1 MCEEPKGVRM
11 RKTHQAV
18 AGLATESYTSPAHD
32 GRIAS
37 QDGRLSRVKPLMRKY
52 EVAHLT
58 PSYDIEEFTR
68 IAPASAV
75 FEDCFAAIG
84 RGAILQ
90 TQNGPVAVEDLLPG
104 DKIKT
109 STNGF
114 QTLRWRGSMTI
125 VPGARNKRPEM
136 GTMTRLTADALGYGR
151 PGMDL
156 VLGPSARMLHK
167 APGVKTLT
175 GSDAAFAPVRDF
187 IDGSS
192 IIELRPIAPV
202 HCYQLGFDNHE
213 QINVNGVELET
224 LHPGLAH
231 TVQMRSDMQLL
242 FMSLFPHKDSIADFD
257 VLLHP
262 RLNLRDLDMFAVA

>member
-1 MCEEPKGVRM
+1 M

-18 AGLATESYTSPAHD
+18 AGLAMEKYTSPTQD

-37 QDGRLSRVKPLMRKY
+37 QDGRQPRVKPLMRKY

-58 PSYDIEEFTR
+58 PNFEIEDFTR
-68 IAPASAV
+68 IAPAAPV
-75 FEDCFAAIG
+75 FEDCFGAIG
-84 RGAILQ
+84 RGAIIQ
-90 TQNGPVAVEDLLPG
+90 TELGPVAVEDLLPG
-104 DKIKT
+104 DKVKT

-151 PGMDL
+151 PGLDL
-156 VLGPSARMLHK
+156 VLGPSARVLHK
-167 APGVKTLT
+167 APGIKTLT
-175 GSDAAFAPVRDF
+175 GHEEAFVPARDF

-202 HCYQLGFDNHE
+202 HCYQLGFDTHE
-213 QINVNGVELET
+213 QLNVNGVEIET
-224 LHPGLAH
+224 LHPGLPH
-231 TVQMRSDMQLL
+231 MVQMRSDMQLL
-242 FMSLFPHKDSIADFD
+242 FMSLFPHKRSLADFAD
-257 VLLHP
+257 LLHP
-262 RLNLRDLDMFAVA
+262 RIAMRDLDLFAVA